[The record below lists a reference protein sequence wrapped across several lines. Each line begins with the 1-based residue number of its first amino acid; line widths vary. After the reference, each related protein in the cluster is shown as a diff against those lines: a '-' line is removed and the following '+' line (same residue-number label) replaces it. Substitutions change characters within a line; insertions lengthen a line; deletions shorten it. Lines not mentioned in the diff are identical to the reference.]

1 MFLHA
6 LPYHVENF
14 ASYQDLTSWLHPISS
29 ISMPVFLPLSNP
41 IPRISQPVCG
51 EKIYFLRESLHARP
65 IKTRCIF
72 SWSNGSFPRRARL
85 TRPSENPWITPV
97 ESSRDRRGW
106 TRDEAYR
113 SRGTQ
118 PSLRRKWRS
127 WYICSSPITH
137 LVLAYSPIALPPA
150 SLSPHPPV
158 SSSCQP
164 LSAPLHGYS
173 LRFLIDA
180 RA

>member
-1 MFLHA
+1 MEHVSNRSTLRGNVVYTDHYVSTFLRRYFHRRYSFPYDESKGIDARNIIGGGEETTMFLHA

-51 EKIYFLRESLHARP
+51 GKIYFLRESLHARP

-97 ESSRDRRGW
+97 ESSRVWGPTRLNERRG
-106 TRDEAYR
+106 
-113 SRGTQ
+113 
-118 PSLRRKWRS
+118 
-127 WYICSSPITH
+127 
-137 LVLAYSPIALPPA
+137 LP
-150 SLSPHPPV
+150 
-158 SSSCQP
+158 
-164 LSAPLHGYS
+164 
-173 LRFLIDA
+173 
-180 RA
+180 